1 MCAGV
6 NLGCAMTH
14 PGAVPTI
21 PEFPIHHDAY
31 ETARISIK
39 SKGFIPSAAG
49 RATVSFSILDG
60 HGRAAM

>member
-6 NLGCAMTH
+6 NLGCAMIH

-21 PEFPIHHDAY
+21 PEFPIHQDAY
-31 ETARISIK
+31 ETMRISIK

-49 RATVSFSILDG
+49 HTTVSFPILDG

>member
-1 MCAGV
+1 MI
-6 NLGCAMTH
+6 H

-21 PEFPIHHDAY
+21 PEFPIHQDAY